1 MTTKTSQQIRQ
12 EFLDFFSERGHT
24 VVPGAPLLPDD
35 PTLLF
40 TNAGMVQFKDVF
52 LGTGTRPYARA
63 VDAQKC
69 LRVSGKHNDLDAV
82 GHDTYHHTLFE
93 MLGNWSFG
101 DYFKR
106 EAIRWAWELL
116 VEQWGMDPDR
126 LYATVFEGDSQRN
139 LEADEEAADF
149 WKSETSIAHD
159 HVLAFDSK
167 DNFWTMGET
176 GPCGPCSEI
185 HIDLRPDTERQ
196 AVPGATLV
204 NQDHP
209 QVMEI
214 WNLVFIQYDM
224 AADGSLQPLE
234 QKHVDTG
241 MGFERIVAVL
251 QDKTSNYETDLFW
264 PIMERVRQLSG
275 HTTSEME
282 SDPVPYRVLA
292 DHGRTM
298 ACLLAEGLV
307 PGNEKQ
313 KYVLRMVMRRA
324 LRYGKKLGFDK
335 PFLADLG
342 DAVVSHLGDVFPEL
356 RENRKT
362 ILNWAAQEEKLF
374 AKTLDRGLAQFEHH
388 VEQLKARNETTIS
401 GTFAF
406 FLHDTHGFPI
416 EVTEDVAREQGL
428 SVDLDGFQRQMDEQ
442 KARSRAQVDV
452 RTGNLSVG
460 AVSPEVVAGLH
471 VTSGATASF
480 DMEVDNTPTKA
491 LHYDALVTEA
501 DAILNALVNA
511 STSSESSNEDSTQWM
526 RFDQTPFYAEG
537 GGQVCD
543 QGQIINTSRHGKARV
558 LAVTKTKNNVYLHRV
573 RVEEGAFEA
582 GDRCTLCIDVERRK
596 ATQRNHTAT
605 HLLHA
610 ALHRVVGEHAK
621 QAGSYVSPE
630 ELRFDFSHFEAL
642 KPDEIERVEHIANRA
657 ILDNLEVQLSQETLE
672 SAKDKG
678 AMALFA
684 EDYKDPQN
692 VRMVSILEADGSA
705 FSRELCGGTHVGHTG
720 EIGGFK
726 IVSEESVSAGVRR
739 VKVATGFNLLQ
750 HLNEREACLTQ
761 AAKLLDTVPSELL
774 VRLKALL
781 EEHGHLN
788 QRVRQLRTQQVSSQ
802 LEHYLDL
809 APRYTGAAVV
819 VALSDFSGD
828 DLKQLCDALEQ
839 KLNPSVVLLGSTEG
853 GRVQLVC
860 KVSKSLTQRL
870 KAGEII
876 KELTAIVG
884 GGGGGAPHFAQGG
897 GSQPERLPQAL
908 DRGKALLES
917 ALA

>member
-116 VEQWGMDPDR
+116 VEQWGMDPGR
-126 LYATVFEGDSQRN
+126 LYATVFEGDPQRN
-139 LEADEEAADF
+139 LEADEEAAGF

-209 QVMEI
+209 RVMEI
-214 WNLVFIQYDM
+214 WNLVFIQYNM
-224 AADGSLQPLE
+224 ATDGSLQPLE

-251 QDKTSNYETDLFW
+251 QGKASNYETDLFG

-282 SDPVPYRVLA
+282 VDPVPYRVLA
-292 DHGRTM
+292 DHGRTL

-313 KYVLRMVMRRA
+313 SYVLRMVMRRA
-324 LRYGKKLGFDK
+324 LRYGKKLGFSK
-335 PFLADLG
+335 PFLADVG
-342 DAVVSHLGDVFPEL
+342 EAVVEHLGGVFPEL

-374 AKTLDRGLAQFEHH
+374 TKTLDRGLAQFEHH

-401 GTFAF
+401 GSFAF

-428 SVDLDGFQRQMDEQ
+428 SVDLDGFRRQMDEQ
-442 KARSRAQVDV
+442 KARSRANVL
-452 RTGNLSVG
+452 R
-460 AVSPEVVAGLH
+460 
-471 VTSGATASF
+471 VTSSAKASH
-480 DMEVDNTPTKA
+480 DVEVDNTPTEA
-491 LHYDALVTEA
+491 LHYDAFVTEV
-501 DAILNALVNA
+501 DAVLIALVD
-511 STSSESSNEDSTQWM
+511 DSTPSKASDKASAQWM
-526 RFDQTPFYAEG
+526 RFDRTPFYAEG

-543 QGQIINTSRHGKARV
+543 QGQVINTSRHGKARV
-558 LAVTKTKNNVYLHRV
+558 LAVTKTKDNVYLHRV
-573 RVEEGAFEA
+573 RIEEGAFEA
-582 GDRCTLCIDVERRK
+582 GDRCTPCIDVERRK

-605 HLLHA
+605 HILHA
-610 ALHRVVGEHAK
+610 ALHRVLGEHAK
-621 QAGSYVSPE
+621 QAGSYVSPD

-657 ILDNLEVQLSQETLE
+657 ILDNLVVQLSQETLE
-672 SAKDKG
+672 SAKGKG

-705 FSRELCGGTHVGHTG
+705 FSRELCGGTHVGRTG

-739 VKVATGFNLLQ
+739 VKAATGFNLLQ

-761 AAKLLDTVPSELL
+761 AAKLLNTVSSELL

-788 QRVRQLRTQQVSSQ
+788 QRVRQLRVQQVSSR

-809 APRYTGAAVV
+809 ATRYTDAAVV
-819 VALSDFSGD
+819 VAQTAFSGD

-839 KLNPSVVLLGSTEG
+839 KLNPGVVLLGSTDG

-860 KVSKSLTQRL
+860 KVSKPLTQRV
-870 KAGEII
+870 KAGEVI
-876 KELTAIVG
+876 KALTAIVG

-897 GSQPERLPQAL
+897 GSQPDQLSQAL